1 MLFKLSDVKL
11 QAVFQITMGVSEQ
24 DLDSQ
29 NGLEKCRHFYFNSR
43 HPVLILQ

>member
-29 NGLEKCRHFYFNSR
+29 NGLEKYRIFT
-43 HPVLILQ
+43 LIPGIQF